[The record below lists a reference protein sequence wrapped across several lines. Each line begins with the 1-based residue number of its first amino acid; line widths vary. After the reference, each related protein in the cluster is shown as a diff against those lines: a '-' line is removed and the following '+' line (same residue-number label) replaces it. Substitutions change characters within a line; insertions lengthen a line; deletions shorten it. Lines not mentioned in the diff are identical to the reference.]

1 MQDNIVLS
9 YMAKDLIAAVT
20 KLLEIYFY
28 NAMFFF
34 FKSLPAVNAYA
45 LNIQRPSHQ
54 TDMLAKILINDV

>member
-1 MQDNIVLS
+1 
-9 YMAKDLIAAVT
+9 MAKDLIAAVT

>member
-34 FKSLPAVNAYA
+34 
-45 LNIQRPSHQ
+45 
-54 TDMLAKILINDV
+54 